1 MEIDNL
7 LKINRLLNWRN
18 SVTVEGN
25 QVGNREDGTGNSRR
39 KVLFSIPHCSFS
51 IYLQSIFGKRADL
64 ILFGLGS
71 VVLFCSTVLWL
82 YQTHLP
88 KPKATK
94 ISPVTPQL
102 TKAIAAFSY
111 RLVVDLSDAKV
122 YSYWGDKLISSYPV
136 AVGKP
141 GWETPQ
147 GNFHVFHKQRNP
159 IWQEPITGELIA
171 AGPNNPLGD
180 RWIGFWSDGHHQ
192 IGFHGTNQEQ
202 LVGQAV
208 SHGCLRMRNR
218 DIQALYQQ
226 VSIRTPV
233 VVRD

>member
-1 MEIDNL
+1 MELTQEQGAENSGREEL
-7 LKINRLLNWRN
+7 LPVNHSHFSTSDQRN
-18 SVTVEGN
+18 
-25 QVGNREDGTGNSRR
+25 
-39 KVLFSIPHCSFS
+39 
-51 IYLQSIFGKRADL
+51 FGKRSNL
-64 ILFGLGS
+64 VKFCFGS
-71 VVLFCSTVLWL
+71 VALLCSTMLWL
-82 YQTHLP
+82 FQTQQPTP
-88 KPKATK
+88 KTTK
-94 ISPVTPQL
+94 LSPLTPQL
-102 TKAIAAFSY
+102 TRAIAAFNY

-122 YSYWGDKLISSYPV
+122 YSYWGDRLISSYPV

-141 GWETPQ
+141 GWETPK
-147 GNFHVFHKQRNP
+147 GNFQVFRKQRHP

-171 AGPNNPLGD
+171 AGPDNPLGD

-202 LVGQAV
+202 LVGKAV

-226 VSIRTPV
+226 VSIKTPV